1 MYYEL
6 YVDVLFLVNFMMD
19 YLLLLLVRR
28 MLKCTAT
35 HLNVCIGA
43 LTGAGLTCVIIVLPI
58 PYGWMKFI
66 LFYLLVNTCM
76 IVVGLKIKQI
86 SSFVKAMILLYI
98 GAFLMGGILGYV
110 RQYIK
115 IGSLFFGI
123 AVLGYYVALGIW
135 NFIVYLQKM
144 HAYICKVELYM
155 GGNVCHVTGLVDTG
169 NSLKDPV
176 TGKPVCILDRETAK
190 EFFDAGNVGKLR
202 YIPYHSIGKADGVL
216 MAVQIDRM
224 HVQGKDGGWIL
235 EPLIAISE
243 EQISGTGE
251 YQMIL
256 NPNLF

>member
-19 YLLLLLVRR
+19 YLLLLLVRK

-35 HLNVCIGA
+35 HIHICLGA
-43 LTGAGLTCVIIVLPI
+43 LAGAGLTCVILILPI
-58 PYGWMKFI
+58 PYGWLKFI

-98 GAFLMGGILGYV
+98 GAFLMGGIMGYV

-115 IGSLFFGI
+115 VGSLFFGVAI
-123 AVLGYYVALGIW
+123 LGYYVAVGIW
-135 NFIVYLQKM
+135 NFITYLQKV
-144 HAYICKVELYM
+144 HCYICSVELYM
-155 GGNVCHVTGLVDTG
+155 GETICRVTGLIDTG
-169 NSLKDPV
+169 NSLTDPV

-190 EFFDAGNVGKLR
+190 TFLGAVNMGELR
-202 YIPYHSIGKADGVL
+202 YIPYRSIGKEDGVL
-216 MAVQIDRM
+216 MAVQIDKM
-224 HVQGKDGGWIL
+224 YVQGKSGQWIPK
-235 EPLIAISE
+235 PLIAISE

-256 NPNLF
+256 NPNLL